1 MKKAIGILLIICF
14 VLSLSEVPAVADSS
28 VQVVLSENLTLEDIS
43 YEFISGAYSSNP
55 GSVGNLMISATATG
69 PSNIAM
75 VRIAGWSEHQ
85 FTADQAREIA
95 GQAVSSWKQYESSFP
110 AISLPHR
117 FSNSCPVSESDLGK
131 TQYFILT
138 GLDTSADLVGFA
150 VVRIEIPS
158 SVDSG
163 DSGTPSTVALS
174 ENLTLEDVSYEFIPG
189 ADSWNPGSLGFLGIK
204 ATVTGPS
211 DIAEVRIGSWS
222 DYQPTADSA
231 RQSAAQMVERWNQ
244 NESSFP
250 AISLPY
256 DISPARPVFEGDL
269 GKTQYIILVGMDTNA
284 DLVGFAV
291 VMVEIPDS
299 GDPGSSSPVALSE
312 NLTLEDVSNEFI
324 PGADSWNPGS
334 VGRLI
339 INASVTGP
347 SDIAEVRIGS
357 WSDRQ
362 PTVDDAWQSAEQMVE
377 RWNQTPTSFTEKD
390 LPYDIS
396 LGRPVY
402 EDEIGAT
409 QYVLLVGMDTSGN
422 LLGIAVVRVKIPE
435 GGSSFTV
442 SFNTNG
448 GSILEDQVVLN
459 GEQAARPSSPTK
471 DGFWFAGW
479 FTDDSLSTP
488 YDFETAVTNDLVL
501 YAKWITPDF
510 VLPAELTT
518 IEEEAFFGGAFTFV
532 KLSENTETIGA
543 RSFSACPYL
552 SYIYIPET
560 TQYIHED
567 AFGDMQGLTILGTAG
582 SRAES
587 YAYAYD
593 FAFIDI
599 S

>member
-55 GSVGNLMISATATG
+55 GAVGNLMISATATG

-163 DSGTPSTVALS
+163 DPGTPSTVALS

-222 DYQPTADSA
+222 DNQPTADSA
-231 RQSAAQMVERWNQ
+231 RQSAAQMVEVWNQ

-250 AISLPY
+250 AIS
-256 DISPARPVFEGDL
+256 
-269 GKTQYIILVGMDTNA
+269 
-284 DLVGFAV
+284 
-291 VMVEIPDS
+291 
-299 GDPGSSSPVALSE
+299 
-312 NLTLEDVSNEFI
+312 
-324 PGADSWNPGS
+324 
-334 VGRLI
+334 
-339 INASVTGP
+339 
-347 SDIAEVRIGS
+347 
-357 WSDRQ
+357 
-362 PTVDDAWQSAEQMVE
+362 
-377 RWNQTPTSFTEKD
+377 

-471 DGFWFAGW
+471 DGFWFAGG
-479 FTDDSLSTP
+479 FTDDSLNTP

-543 RSFSACPYL
+543 RSFAACPYL